1 MQELKRISDEMLA
14 DHQKTM
20 KEKGAEKDVSQGRE
34 EQLLAQLRSMTE
46 ERDRTQYKLNGLF
59 IHSLC
64 SAMVSKLW
72 ALFSQPETIRER
84 DQAILEIDRIILEQ
98 SMQCNHVIIF
108 RKFVSNC

>member
-1 MQELKRISDEMLA
+1 MQEMKRISDEMLA

-20 KEKGAEKDVSQGRE
+20 KLKEEKDVSQGRE

-46 ERDRTQYKLNGLF
+46 ERDRTQYKLNGLL

-64 SAMVSKLW
+64 STMVSKLW
-72 ALFSQPETIRER
+72 PLFYSTETIRER
-84 DQAILEIDRIILEQ
+84 DQAILEMDRIILEQ

-108 RKFVSNC
+108 RKIC

>member
-1 MQELKRISDEMLA
+1 MFSLMQEMKRISDEMLA

-20 KEKGAEKDVSQGRE
+20 KLKEEKDVSQGRE

-64 SAMVSKLW
+64 STMVSKL
-72 ALFSQPETIRER
+72 
-84 DQAILEIDRIILEQ
+84 
-98 SMQCNHVIIF
+98 
-108 RKFVSNC
+108 